1 MSKKTYTGKP
11 MILKGLVE
19 SLRRRD
25 WFTVFME
32 IMIVVVGVFIG
43 IEVSNWNQDRQNRA
57 LAESYLVRLTAD
69 LESQIAT
76 WEDALQYFRQTRQH
90 TLSALENFQ
99 SPVED
104 LGEQFLIDLYQA
116 SQARNLSVRRSTYD
130 ELVATGG
137 IEYLP
142 PALSREA
149 LGVYYDLSERWLAVA
164 GDITDYRPVIRRH
177 MDYRVQEAIVDAC
190 GDVYVRH
197 RFGYSAVQ
205 LPDDCD
211 IVLPAA
217 LVSAEVEQLHANA
230 IVEQHLRYQ
239 ASNLRSRTQ
248 AIENALVATRNTL
261 AAVRQIKGSE
271 S

>member
-1 MSKKTYTGKP
+1 
-11 MILKGLVE
+11 
-19 SLRRRD
+19 
-25 WFTVFME
+25 
-32 IMIVVVGVFIG
+32 
-43 IEVSNWNQDRQNRA
+43 
-57 LAESYLVRLTAD
+57 
-69 LESQIAT
+69 
-76 WEDALQYFRQTRQH
+76 
-90 TLSALENFQ
+90 
-99 SPVED
+99 
-104 LGEQFLIDLYQA
+104 
-116 SQARNLSVRRSTYD
+116 
-130 ELVATGG
+130 
-137 IEYLP
+137 
-142 PALSREA
+142 
-149 LGVYYDLSERWLAVA
+149 
-164 GDITDYRPVIRRH
+164 
-177 MDYRVQEAIVDAC
+177 VDAC